1 MVSITKPFAG
11 ASVGIKQLQTPIAA
25 RQEHSDGIP
34 KAAQN
39 LSLAAALAQ
48 KGPPFD
54 ADKVASL
61 RAAIAS
67 GSYQIN
73 LGSVADGI
81 IRFGLSN
88 HH

>member
-1 MVSITKPFAG
+1 MVSVIKPFAA
-11 ASVGIKQLQTPIAA
+11 ASVSIKQLQPTVAA
-25 RQEHSDGIP
+25 KQEQSDAIP
-34 KAAQN
+34 KAVHN
-39 LSLAAALAQ
+39 LSLAGALAQ

-81 IRFGLSN
+81 IRFGLTN

>member
-1 MVSITKPFAG
+1 MVSIIKPFAA
-11 ASVGIKQLQTPIAA
+11 ASVNIKQLRTPVATK
-25 RQEHSDGIP
+25 QDQSDGIP
-34 KAAQN
+34 KAVHN
-39 LSLAAALAQ
+39 LSLAGALAQ

-61 RAAIAS
+61 RAAISS
-67 GSYQIN
+67 GNYQID

-81 IRFGLSN
+81 IRFGLNN